1 MHLFLLSLVFQPVV
15 EPAFLLGG
23 RVGLGTA
30 VFSVPLGDFGIPLG
44 PKFVDTTAA
53 TSSVASFARL
63 SLQENGRQMNLEL
76 SVEFQTQTSRGD
88 AVRLDVRGDPYE
100 HVYQSRTFQSVHVP
114 LAARWSLGRTPV
126 SGGFLVSFNG
136 QFSSDFSLETERV
149 PIDRHVVE
157 DTFYVGFGLT
167 GLWDGVRF
175 GRWAI
180 PLEARVVVN
189 TQATTIER
197 ADARIPSRSAS

>member
-1 MHLFLLSLVFQPVV
+1 MFRSPATHRAQTAQLMH
-15 EPAFLLGG
+15 GG
-23 RVGLGTA
+23 RYCYFTSA
-30 VFSVPLGDFGIPLG
+30 IA
-44 PKFVDTTAA
+44 AA

-197 ADARIPSRSAS
+197 ADAIVVMGGGPDWEMQINTGFSYAFDFL